1 MKILKITN
9 NMLKPNSNSLN
20 TFIVKFASPCN
31 LNCSYCYEY
40 NTGDDSWK
48 SKPKYFSLENAIT
61 LNKRL
66 KEYLKFTDHNYL
78 NIIGH
83 GGEPLLMGPE
93 KLDILFENL
102 ISGIEDKIKLGIQT
116 NAVLVN
122 EKIITVLKKYNVRCG
137 VSLDGNKEHNKHR
150 VNHAGK
156 STYDEVLAGY
166 TLLSNNNLVSG
177 ILCVTDFNNDP
188 IEVVDSLCMLNP
200 QPTQIDFLH
209 PFVNH
214 DHPKGITKLGLE
226 YQNWVIKA
234 FDYYMDNAKYHH
246 IKIRLF
252 ESALFSTLSG
262 KSNSDW
268 FGGPFGKYLVIET
281 DGNYDILDH
290 LKSIG
295 SYGKN
300 FSNLNMNLNT
310 NTLISAYNK
319 IWEVL
324 DLINMKQIPDLCSV
338 CTHVK
343 ACSGGYYPT
352 RYSSVNNSLNN
363 PSVYCNGLF
372 AFFNHLKF
380 KYASK

>member
-1 MKILKITN
+1 
-9 NMLKPNSNSLN
+9 
-20 TFIVKFASPCN
+20 
-31 LNCSYCYEY
+31 
-40 NTGDDSWK
+40 
-48 SKPKYFSLENAIT
+48 
-61 LNKRL
+61 
-66 KEYLKFTDHNYL
+66 
-78 NIIGH
+78 
-83 GGEPLLMGPE
+83 
-93 KLDILFENL
+93 
-102 ISGIEDKIKLGIQT
+102 
-116 NAVLVN
+116 
-122 EKIITVLKKYNVRCG
+122 
-137 VSLDGNKEHNKHR
+137 
-150 VNHAGK
+150 
-156 STYDEVLAGY
+156 
-166 TLLSNNNLVSG
+166 
-177 ILCVTDFNNDP
+177 
-188 IEVVDSLCMLNP
+188 
-200 QPTQIDFLH
+200 
-209 PFVNH
+209 
-214 DHPKGITKLGLE
+214 
-226 YQNWVIKA
+226 
-234 FDYYMDNAKYHH
+234 MDTEKYHH

-252 ESALFSTLSG
+252 ESALFSTLSER
-262 KSNSDW
+262 SNSDW

-324 DLINMKQIPDLCSV
+324 DFVNMKQIPDLCSA

>member
-1 MKILKITN
+1 MTLKFIN
-9 NMLKPNSNSLN
+9 NMLKPQHNNLN

-31 LNCSYCYEY
+31 LNCTYCYEY

-48 SKPKYFSLENAIT
+48 SKPKYFSLENAIL

-66 KEYLKFTDHNYL
+66 KEYLVKTEHNYI

-83 GGEPLLMGPE
+83 GGEPLLMGAE
-93 KLDILFENL
+93 KLNILFENL
-102 ISGIEDKIKLGIQT
+102 VSGIQDKIKLGIQT
-116 NAVLVN
+116 NGVLVN
-122 EKIITVLKKYNVRCG
+122 EAIINVLKKYNVRCG

-156 STYDEVLAGY
+156 NTYDDVLTGY
-166 TLLSNNNLVSG
+166 TLLAKNNLVSG
-177 ILCVTDFNNDP
+177 ILCVTDFTNDP
-188 IEVVDSLCMLNP
+188 IDVVDSLCFLDP
-200 QPTQIDFLH
+200 QPIQIDFLH

-214 DHPKGITKLGLE
+214 DNPKGINQLGIE
-226 YQNWVIKA
+226 YKNWVIKA
-234 FDYYMDNAKYHH
+234 FDYYMNTKKYHH

-268 FGGPFGKYLVIET
+268 FGGPLGKYLVVET

-295 SYGKN
+295 SYGKKL
-300 FSNLNMNLNT
+300 SNLNMNLNN
-310 NTLISAYNK
+310 NTLFSAYEK
-319 IWEVL
+319 IWDVL
-324 DLINMKQIPDLCSV
+324 DSINMKQIPDLCKD

-363 PSVYCNGLF
+363 PSAYCKGLF
-372 AFFNHLKF
+372 AFFDHLKLN
-380 KYASK
+380 YANK